1 MFNILFSLL
10 ASVVLFSSAPGIIH
24 AKAPDTVLA
33 TENYSL
39 LDRYSNT
46 YVNNV
51 FSDNILL
58 TLAYMSG
65 KVKAGQAIDWNRV
78 RADQEYAII
87 LQPGQTFAF
96 HASVLPQYQGKISV
110 TTNAHFDSAE
120 GFESDGYLVGDGV
133 CHLASF
139 MNVAAKAAGLTV
151 VAPTPH
157 NFAVIA
163 DVAKKDGVAIYDSP
177 DSPTASALQNLY
189 ITNNKAK
196 PIEFVFTNKNHSLE
210 IQVKELN

>member
-10 ASVVLFSSAPGIIH
+10 ASVVLFSSTPGIIH

-33 TENYSL
+33 TETYSL

-65 KVKAGQAIDWNRV
+65 KVKEGQKFSWNSV
-78 RADQEYAII
+78 RADQQYAII

-96 HASVLPQYQGKISV
+96 HDSVLPQYQGKISV
-110 TTNAHFDSAE
+110 TTNAHFDSQE

-139 MNVAAKAAGLTV
+139 MNVAAKAAGLAV

-157 NFAVIA
+157 DFAHIP

-177 DSPTASALQNLY
+177 DSPSGSALQNLY
-189 ITNNKAK
+189 VTNNKEK
-196 PIEFVFTNKNHSLE
+196 PIAFVFTNKNHTLE